1 MRIKYLKKS
10 ILIWHYLFL
19 HNENI
24 YNPAEFQI
32 TRHLVVLMNC
42 FKAEAD
48 LEYSDKPLLR
58 RDIKILFSA
67 IIGSKLDYLAPVICA
82 TLFLIE
88 ELIYARSR

>member
-1 MRIKYLKKS
+1 MALSVFTFMFI
-10 ILIWHYLFL
+10 
-19 HNENI
+19 HNEDI

-32 TRHLVVLMNC
+32 TRHLVVIMNC

-67 IIGSKLDYLAPVICA
+67 IIRSKLDYLAPVICA